1 MFSWGSKI
9 FKNPNLEFL
18 GKLNLKAWKNMVAEK
33 IEERGRRITSKR
45 EDGRWQGRRMNDG

>member
-18 GKLNLKAWKNMVAEK
+18 GKLNLSLLGVLQQNVLFIWSGMQRV
-33 IEERGRRITSKR
+33 
-45 EDGRWQGRRMNDG
+45 